1 MALKKPKKWKIQN
14 PGLMCPRYPWDEVVY
29 QFLGFSDQP
38 LAQIIGR
45 QRIFGPSFWRF
56 SYTNGR
62 KRAKIFTCLQ
72 NYLRFSKL
80 EWVQRVDSFFVRL
93 GGYACWAIWL
103 GGSWAFGRQCP
114 EGWER
119 AACIGMSSSAIAQA
133 QKWCLWHDIRVRFR
147 HVVCDYI
154 ACGRCLPFMRCMRPR
169 WFSWGVR
176 AQADSDT

>member
-1 MALKKPKKWKIQN
+1 MTSSGSIYIGGIPRVHFQSPSKFPHPPSLF
-14 PGLMCPRYPWDEVVY
+14 PGDGGWTHPSSVWGDMHAGLFDWGV
-29 QFLGFSDQP
+29 LGP
-38 LAQIIGR
+38 LAG
-45 QRIFGPSFWRF
+45 SV
-56 SYTNGR
+56 
-62 KRAKIFTCLQ
+62 
-72 NYLRFSKL
+72 LRV
-80 EWVQRVDSFFVRL
+80 E
-93 GGYACWAIWL
+93 
-103 GGSWAFGRQCP
+103 
-114 EGWER
+114 ER